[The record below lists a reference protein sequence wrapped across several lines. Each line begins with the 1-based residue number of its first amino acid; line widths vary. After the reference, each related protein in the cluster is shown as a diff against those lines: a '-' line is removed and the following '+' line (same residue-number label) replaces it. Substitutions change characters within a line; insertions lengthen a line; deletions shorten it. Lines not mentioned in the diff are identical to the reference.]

1 MAEIMKEQA
10 QEASVLDALLGAT
23 VPNVEK
29 DLPTARYKVDRLSQ
43 AAGRDVVFTLRRC
56 PTARSMIWSVSIR
69 TQTSTSCWPDAWSR
83 I

>member
-43 AAGRDVVFTLRRC
+43 PGCGIHPPGAALRQG
-56 PTARSMIWSVSIR
+56 P
-69 TQTSTSCWPDAWSR
+69 
-83 I
+83 

>member
-43 AAGRDVVFTLRRC
+43 AAGPGCGIHPPGAALRQG
-56 PTARSMIWSVSIR
+56 P
-69 TQTSTSCWPDAWSR
+69 
-83 I
+83 